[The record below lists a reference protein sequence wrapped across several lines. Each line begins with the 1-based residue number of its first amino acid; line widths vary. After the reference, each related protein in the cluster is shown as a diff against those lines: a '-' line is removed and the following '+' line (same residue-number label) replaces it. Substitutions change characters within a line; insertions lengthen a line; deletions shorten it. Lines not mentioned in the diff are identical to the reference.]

1 MKKNIYTAP
10 SMLIVGIKGRVICGS
25 NNVNVIQGQTISAA
39 DEFEKASK
47 DRYDDSWDNGLW

>member
-25 NNVNVIQGQTISAA
+25 YNVNVIDQEINSGV
-39 DEFEKASK
+39 DGFEKASK